1 MGVAFAVVNAKGGV
15 GKTTSAVNIAA
26 MAASIPKPDGSKRR
40 VLVCDMDQQM
50 NATQQ
55 LLGGREVEPKDTLAY
70 HVTRNA
76 DLEQIILH
84 DVAFIE
90 GLDLLPSHYQ
100 LAYVDESILETGTWL
115 RRKLLPLR
123 SRYDLI
129 VFDCPVH
136 LGTLT
141 RNALAASQGLLI
153 PTQPEKHSVMG
164 LPHLVA
170 RARDVFEETEV
181 RNPWAYV
188 IITMVRNTIDHR
200 EWVNHV
206 RREYEDGVLDTVI
219 RLNADLGKSATGGL
233 PIVVFDEKC
242 NGFEDYRS
250 ATMELLTDLEK
261 NAPRLRVVGTEA
273 AAG

>member
-70 HVTRNA
+70 HVARNA

-115 RRKLLPLR
+115 RRKLLPIR

-206 RREYEDGVLDTVI
+206 RRE
-219 RLNADLGKSATGGL
+219 
-233 PIVVFDEKC
+233 
-242 NGFEDYRS
+242 
-250 ATMELLTDLEK
+250 
-261 NAPRLRVVGTEA
+261 
-273 AAG
+273 